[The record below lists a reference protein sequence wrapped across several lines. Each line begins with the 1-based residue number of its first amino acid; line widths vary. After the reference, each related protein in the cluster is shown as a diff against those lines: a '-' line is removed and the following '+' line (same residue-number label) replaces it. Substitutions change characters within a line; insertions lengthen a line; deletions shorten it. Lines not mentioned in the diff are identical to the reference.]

1 MKFKGKVAVW
11 YYLVILAVNLLLI
24 KGIFSPGGNSGDG
37 FFAQMSTLIAL
48 LVCNGLMIPIA
59 VRNDVVLEKERLVI
73 HFGFMTQRIPYREI
87 TKIKRTHNPLSS
99 MAASLD
105 RIDTVSYTHLGC
117 HENRGSAQPDGVF
130 RPPYPL

>member
-105 RIDTVSYTHLGC
+105 RIDIRWEHGEVMVAVKEREEFIKELS
-117 HENRGSAQPDGVF
+117 F
-130 RPPYPL
+130 RVKR